1 MTGDRKFLFTI
12 TPGHSGTTWLADCLA
27 ANLPDSAVF
36 HEILGYD
43 RFGLDTPDLSHLT
56 LFNSQGNVE
65 PVRAFWQRKAER
77 ILARSECWY
86 AETSH
91 LLAKCGL
98 LENIDLFT
106 RHGRVFIVC
115 LDRDL
120 LSLVRSM
127 RRRHDM
133 VNKGNQWLW
142 HLDPDYPRK
151 VVAAEFF
158 RPYGVDGM
166 RLWYG
171 CEMRARAAYYRNLL
185 GDSPG
190 LSFLE
195 ASLES
200 LGKERNL
207 RALFNALG
215 EGCQRAGALSI
226 PARRNASGPAVDD
239 GDEVIAGVIE
249 HMQFDPAQIAAG
261 YIANGYRLGVVP
273 DAACRASDKASD
285 AALGLA

>member
-43 RFGLDTPDLSHLT
+43 RFGLDTPDLSHMT
-56 LFNSQGNVE
+56 LFNSQGNVG
-65 PVRAFWQRKAER
+65 PVREFWQRKAER
-77 ILARSECWY
+77 ILARRESWY

-158 RPYGVDGM
+158 RPYGVDGV

-171 CEMRARAAYYRNLL
+171 CEMRARAAYYRLLL
-185 GDSPG
+185 GASPG

-200 LGKERNL
+200 LGNERNL
-207 RALFNALG
+207 SALFSALG
-215 EGCQRAGALSI
+215 EGRQHAGALSI
-226 PARRNASGPAVDD
+226 PARRNTSGPGSEG
-239 GDEVIAGVIE
+239 GDEPIAGVIE
-249 HMQFDPAQIAAG
+249 QMQFDPGQIAAG
-261 YIANGYRLGVVP
+261 YIDKGYRLGVVLDP
-273 DAACRASDKASD
+273 ACRASDGAS
-285 AALGLA
+285 GTPRSLA

>member
-1 MTGDRKFLFTI
+1 VSSDRIFLFTI
-12 TPGHSGTTWLADCLA
+12 TPGHSGTTWLTDLLA
-27 ANLPDSAVF
+27 ANLPDSTVY

-43 RFGLDTPDLSHLT
+43 RFGVDTPDLSHMT
-56 LFNSQGNVE
+56 LFNSQGNVA

-77 ILARSECWY
+77 ILSGSGRWY

-120 LSLVRSM
+120 LALVRSM

-151 VVAAEFF
+151 LVADEFF
-158 RPYGVDGM
+158 QPHGIDGL

-171 CEMRARAAYYRNLL
+171 CEMRARAAYYRLLL
-185 GDSPG
+185 GETPG
-190 LSFLE
+190 LSFVQV
-195 ASLES
+195 SLES
-200 LGKERNL
+200 LGSEAGL
-207 RALFNALG
+207 MALFDFL
-215 EGCQRAGALSI
+215 EVEYQRPRTLSI
-226 PARRNASGPAVDD
+226 PSPRNASGHTHD
-239 GDEVIAGVIE
+239 GADEPIARVIE
-249 HMQFDPAQIAAG
+249 GMHFDPVQIASS
-261 YIANGYRLGVVP
+261 YIDSGYRLGV
-273 DAACRASDKASD
+273 D
-285 AALGLA
+285 LGGAGAPSTMESRCARSPV